1 MLKKFI
7 RSLLCLLVAV
17 YCIGS
22 VAYAAPDDIT
32 GHWSEPY
39 FRSLSAH
46 GVINPNG
53 KGHFTPATA
62 ISRAE
67 FMRYINRAFGF
78 TEEADISKYKDVPKN
93 QWYYQSVRIA
103 VKYGYISGLS
113 ATQMAP
119 EKEITREQAITILG
133 RLCKIN
139 AGTVKPS
146 QLKFSDRA
154 KIATWS
160 APYIKWGLDNGY
172 IAGYTNN
179 TFQPQRSV
187 TRGEAAKILYFFTGT
202 ILNQDGASYNST
214 SLNRDTKNVT
224 VSTPSSL
231 MGMTV
236 SGNLYLSEG
245 LKQAA
250 VTLDHVTV
258 KGRLVIAGGNVQ
270 LNHVQANDLY
280 ISSPFTGREIKVTSA
295 GMTSIAQ
302 VTTAT
307 TAQLIQTNL
316 QAGAEGFQKIS
327 VTGDKNTPV
336 TLNGRFADVT
346 LTGKNRMIAAPDA
359 YVQSLTVKGASAIEG
374 SGTIQN
380 AVFAA
385 SGSVSAIEPATY
397 SFHKGVSAT
406 IKGAKVSTNRTQP
419 NHTLSP
425 STIQMNAAGDV
436 VFAITSDDKS
446 AVRSVM
452 LADRMLENGTQYVYD
467 GVTGSIRLLAP
478 AFQGLPNGTHTLQ
491 VIMSTGV
498 NPTAVI
504 HFSGGTQVPTP
515 ENNIPQT
522 NTPQNNIIQDDL
534 RQNLQFSAV
543 AGHVA
548 NRDVMISLNIDQ
560 SVVVQAVLL
569 ENKQLAMPAQY
580 TIMGNQI
587 ILKRDA
593 LLDLTQGKRGGVT
606 VTMMLSNGKTLSAPI
621 SLI

>member
-1 MLKKFI
+1 MLKKFV
-7 RSLLCLLVAV
+7 RSLLCLLVAM

-22 VAYAAPDDIT
+22 VTYAASDDIT

-53 KGHFTPATA
+53 KGQFTPTTA

-78 TEEADISKYKDVPKN
+78 TEEADISKYKDVPKD
-93 QWYYQSVRIA
+93 QWYYQSVRVA
-103 VKYGYISGLS
+103 VKYGYISGIS

-119 EKEITREQAITILG
+119 EQEITREQAITILG
-133 RLCKIN
+133 RLCKVDV
-139 AGTVKPS
+139 GTVKPS
-146 QLKFSDRA
+146 QLKFSDRS
-154 KIATWS
+154 KISTWS

-179 TFQPQRSV
+179 TFQPTRSV

-202 ILNQDGASYNST
+202 ILNQEGASYNST

-224 VSTPSSL
+224 VSAPASL
-231 MGMTV
+231 TGITV
-236 SGNLYLSEG
+236 PGNLYLSEG
-245 LKQAA
+245 LKQDT

-258 KGRLVIAGGNVQ
+258 KGRLVVAGGNVQ
-270 LNHVQANDLY
+270 LNNVQAGDLY

-346 LTGKNRMIAAPDA
+346 LTGKNRMIAAPGA

-385 SGSVSAIEPATY
+385 SGSVSEIEPVTY

-406 IKGAKVSTNRTQP
+406 IKGQKVSTNRTQP
-419 NHTLSP
+419 NHTLTP
-425 STIQMNAAGDV
+425 STIQVNAAGDV

-452 LADRMLENGTQYVYD
+452 LGDRMLENGTQYVYD

-478 AFQGLPNGTHTLQ
+478 AFQGLTNGAHTLQ

-504 HFSGGTQVPTP
+504 HFYGAVQTPTP
-515 ENNIPQT
+515 ED
-522 NTPQNNIIQDDL
+522 NTTLQNNTVQDNL
-534 RQNLQFSAV
+534 GQNLQFSV
-543 AGHVA
+543 VPGHEA
-548 NRDVMISLNIDQ
+548 NRDVMISLDIDH

-569 ENKQLAMPAQY
+569 DNKQLAMPAQY
-580 TIMGNQI
+580 TIIGNQI

-593 LLDLTQGKRGGVT
+593 LLALTQGKRGGVT
-606 VTMMLSNGKTLSAPI
+606 VTMLLSNGKTLSAPI
-621 SLI
+621 SLV